1 MHSKVYFTPLITSNS
16 LVEIYSSLERILT
29 GKVAVKMSTGE
40 PPASNYLRPELIG
53 DLVQQLGGTIVEC
66 NTAYGGKRHL
76 TEDHERVIK
85 DHKLNTITD
94 VHILD
99 SDSDEALIVRDPFQ
113 IVYNYVGSGMF
124 DYDSMLVLSHF
135 KGHPM
140 AGYGGAIKNI
150 AIGLA
155 SARGKSYI
163 HTAGRSMIGI
173 EGDTDSFLESMVD
186 AASTIV
192 DHFKDKIVY
201 INVLNNISI
210 DCDCNG
216 HPAEPEIPDIGIA
229 ASYDPVALDQAC
241 IDMCYY
247 APGSDSLMNRIFEM
261 HGLHTLE
268 CAEEIRLGSRD
279 YELVEI

>member
-1 MHSKVYFTPLITSNS
+1 MNSVVYFTPEISAQS
-16 LVEIYSSLERILT
+16 LLQIYDALNWRRISPT
-29 GKVAVKMSTGE
+29 AVKMSTGE
-40 PPASNYLRPELIG
+40 PPESNYLRPDLIGELIQSVNG
-53 DLVQQLGGTIVEC
+53 IIVEC
-66 NTAYGGKRHL
+66 NTAYEGKRHL
-76 TEDHERVIK
+76 TKDHENVIRN
-85 DHKLNTITD
+85 HELNTVAD

-99 SDSDEALIVRDPFQ
+99 SSSDEILAVKNPFQ
-113 IVYNYVGSGMF
+113 INYNYVGSGMF
-124 DYDSMLVLSHF
+124 DYKSMIVLSRF
-135 KGHPM
+135 KGHQM

-163 HTAGRSMIGI
+163 HTAGKSLSGI

-192 DHFKDKIVY
+192 DYFGDQIIY
-201 INVLNNISI
+201 INVMNNLSI

-247 APGSDSLMNRIFEM
+247 APGSDSLMNRISEM
-261 HGLHTLE
+261 NGLHTLE
-268 CAEEIRLGSRD
+268 CAEEIGLGSRD

>member
-40 PPASNYLRPELIG
+40 LSASNYLRPELIG

-66 NTAYGGKRHL
+66 NTAYRGKRHL
-76 TEDHERVIK
+76 TEDHDRVIK

-99 SDSDEALIVRDPFQ
+99 SDSDEALIVRNPFQ
-113 IVYNYVGSGMF
+113 IAYNYVGSGMF

-135 KGHPM
+135 KGHQM

-163 HTAGRSMIGI
+163 HTAGRSLKGI

-247 APGSDSLMNRIFEM
+247 DPGSDTLMNRIFEM

-268 CAEEIRLGSRD
+268 CAEEIGLSSRD